1 MQVAA
6 VSKVAVHHAEHGSG
20 RPVLV
25 PQRLGRVERSN

>member
-6 VSKVAVHHAEHGSG
+6 MGEVAVHRAEHGSG

-25 PQRLGRVERSN
+25 LQGLGRVERSD